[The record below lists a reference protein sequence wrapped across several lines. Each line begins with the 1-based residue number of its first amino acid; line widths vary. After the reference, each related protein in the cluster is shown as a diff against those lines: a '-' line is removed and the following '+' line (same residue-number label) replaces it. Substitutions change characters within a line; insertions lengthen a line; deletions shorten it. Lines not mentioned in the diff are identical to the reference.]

1 MIHMNSLYTVIV
13 FCSFSA
19 MVSRAAMSVSNVAPS
34 LPAPQSGAVIG
45 KNALEEEVVAIA
57 RKVGDW
63 QLAHPN
69 LSKEHGPTEWTQGA
83 LYTGIMALY
92 RLTGDG
98 KYLEAM
104 LEMGRGN
111 GWKLGVRPY
120 FADDHVVGQTYC
132 ELYEIEKDRQMIAPM
147 RAQFDAILS
156 QPRTRNLEW
165 PVKGAPQ
172 SDFLDWGDRWS
183 WCDALFMGP
192 PAWALLSKVTGD
204 KRYLEFMDR
213 EWWATVDYLYDK
225 QEGFF
230 YRDSRFFA
238 KKTPGGQKTFWSRGN
253 GWVYAGLA
261 RVLDCLPNKYPNRER
276 YLLLYKEMTVAIT
289 KAQQRDG
296 LWRPSL
302 LDPDEVPRGET
313 SGSAFFCYGLAWGLN
328 RGILNPVEYGPVAKA
343 AWRALVAEVHPDGML
358 GSVQPIGGAP
368 DKVSKDSTEV
378 YGTGA
383 FLLAAS
389 EIHRWS
395 QGLAPE
401 QMQRL
406 SAVVVEDWLHSPEH
420 VANWLEDSEQPG
432 LTYPSSVAI
441 TKERE
446 IRTLMSSL
454 RADGSWPEVDY
465 DNRNSAN
472 WMAMDHFDRHLE
484 YLVLGYATV
493 GSPLYHDSALKQKI
507 LLAIDYWLEH
517 DYHSG
522 NWWHNM
528 IGIPAYRLGPV
539 LLVMKPELSKQQR
552 IAGAGILSRCDLK
565 GSIERW
571 KGGGNCLFD
580 CRAALFYSLFADDTE
595 LAGRIY
601 DRMLYQE
608 LRMGRSVKVDY
619 SQWEH
624 GNLLFN
630 HGYGAILGLEAA
642 RLLSCARAAGIPTE
656 PQAAEF
662 LVTYLLNG
670 SQWMTYRNNYLD
682 YSASGRQIARAN
694 GLGLYSGNYLAHAF
708 HYLKLANAP
717 RLEEIQ
723 AALERQQGKR
733 EPLEGNRLFYASDYM
748 VQSRKAY
755 FASLRMHSTRTL
767 NTEFCNGENRL
778 GHHLGEGA
786 TFLVR
791 RGDEYQGVFPV
802 WDWDRVPGTTVN
814 LASRG
819 RLQVGR
825 TGQSAF
831 VGGVSDGR
839 CGVACAEIKTLS
851 LSARKAWFFFDDG
864 YMCLGAG
871 INDSSPSPVVTTV
884 NQCRS
889 AGAVHWVGTDGQAHE
904 LPIDS
909 AVADAALP
917 AEAPAVHRL
926 AGGRVVI
933 HDNIAYFFSEEQMV
947 FCSNQPRRGSW
958 RRINAGLPGT
968 PVELPVFTLWLEHGA
983 KPSNATYAYSVRP
996 GLDLAGAKSELQSPR
1011 TRILANTPDV
1021 QAVEDLRSGRVGAV
1035 FYSKGALDM
1044 GDGRLVSV
1052 SAPCVIQWT
1061 PESRTLAVGD
1071 PSQAARQITIVWA
1084 GQSRCVAVAG
1094 GRTTLLTIQ
1103 TD

>member
-1 MIHMNSLYTVIV
+1 MSL
-13 FCSFSA
+13 
-19 MVSRAAMSVSNVAPS
+19 RAGLPVNNVTPS
-34 LPAPQSGAVIG
+34 LPSPQPGVVIG
-45 KNALEEEVVAIA
+45 TNVLEEEVVAIA

-104 LEMGRGN
+104 MEMGRGN
-111 GWKLGVRPY
+111 GWKLGARPY
-120 FADDHVVGQTYC
+120 FADDHVVGQAYC
-132 ELYEIEKDRQMIAPM
+132 ELYEIGKDRQMIAPM
-147 RAQFDAILS
+147 RAQFDAILA

-165 PVKGAPQ
+165 PVKGAPR
-172 SDFLDWGDRWS
+172 SDYMDWGDRWS

-192 PAWALLSKVTGD
+192 PAWARLAKVTND
-204 KRYLEFMDR
+204 RRYLDFMDR
-213 EWWATVDYLYDK
+213 EWWVTVGYLYDK
-225 QEGFF
+225 QEGLF

-261 RVLDCLPNKYPNRER
+261 RVLDYMPEKYPNRER
-276 YLLLYKEMTVAIT
+276 YLQLYKEMTVAIT
-289 KAQQRDG
+289 RAQQKDG

-328 RGILNPVEYGPVAKA
+328 RGILNPVEYGPVAKET
-343 AWRALVAEVHPDGML
+343 WRALVSEVHPDGKL

-368 DKVSKDSTEV
+368 DKVTKDSTEV

-389 EIHRWS
+389 EMYRLS
-395 QGLAPE
+395 QGLTPE
-401 QMQRL
+401 EMRRL
-406 SAVVVEDWLHSPEH
+406 TSVVVQDWIHAPEH
-420 VANWLEDSEQPG
+420 VGNWLEDSGQANP
-432 LTYPSSVAI
+432 TYPSSFA
-441 TKERE
+441 TTHERE
-446 IRTLMSSL
+446 IRALMSAL
-454 RADGSWPEVDY
+454 RKDGSWADVDY
-465 DNRNSAN
+465 ADTTSSK
-472 WMAMDHFDRHLE
+472 WLAMNHFDRHLE
-484 YLVLGYATV
+484 YLVLGYATP
-493 GSPLYHDSALKQKI
+493 GSPLHHDPVLRDKI
-507 LLAIDYWLEH
+507 LLAIDYWLAH
-517 DYHSG
+517 DYQSS

-539 LLVMKPELSKQQR
+539 LLVMKPELSKKQK
-552 IAGAGILSRCDLK
+552 IGGADILSRCDLK
-565 GSIERW
+565 IAHKRW
-571 KGGGNCLFD
+571 RGGGNCLYD
-580 CRAALFYSLFADDTE
+580 CRAALFYALFAEDSE
-595 LAGRIY
+595 LAGRIF
-601 DRMLYQE
+601 DRMIYQE
-608 LRMGRSVKVDY
+608 LHVGASVKEDY
-619 SQWEH
+619 SEWEH
-624 GNLLFN
+624 GNLLYN
-630 HGYGAILGLEAA
+630 HGYGAVLGLESA
-642 RLLSCARAAGIPTE
+642 RMLWYARAAGIPVNS
-656 PQAAEF
+656 QGLEF
-662 LVTYLLNG
+662 LANYTLEG

-682 YSASGRQIARAN
+682 YSAEGRQIAREVPIDFYN
-694 GLGLYSGNYLAHAF
+694 GNYLANAF
-708 HYLKLANAP
+708 RYLQWANAP
-717 RLEEIQ
+717 RQ
-723 AALERQQGKR
+723 ADIRDALDRLRGTKA
-733 EPLEGNRLFYASDYM
+733 PLEGNRLFHASDYM
-748 VQSRKAY
+748 VQSGTGY
-755 FASLRMHSTRTL
+755 FASVRMVSTRTL
-767 NTEFCNGENRL
+767 NTETCNQENIL
-778 GHHLGEGA
+778 GHHLGEGS

-819 RLQVGR
+819 RLQVGG

-851 LSARKAWFFFDDG
+851 LSVRKAWFYFDDG
-864 YMCLGAG
+864 YTCLGAG
-871 INDSSPSPVVTTV
+871 INDSAPSPVVTTV

-889 AGAVHWVGTDGQAHE
+889 AGAVHWVGKDGQARE
-904 LPIDS
+904 LPIETM
-909 AVADAALP
+909 VADTSLP
-917 AEAPAVHRL
+917 AEARASHRL
-926 AGGRVVI
+926 AGSRLVF
-933 HDNIAYFFSEEQMV
+933 HDNIAYLFSEEQMV

-958 RRINAGLPGT
+958 RRINSGLPET

-983 KPSNATYAYSVRP
+983 KPANATYAYSVRP

-1071 PSQAARQITIVWA
+1071 PSQAARQITIAWA

-1103 TD
+1103 TN